1 MIPTQT
7 YYSDIL
13 SGIISGIYSDILTVK
28 TMHIS
33 TLVFFPVPW
42 CQIHLDCSLCGC
54 QHSFPVVKAHVRSV
68 RLVGAWGIQLAPELW
83 WKSRDLWTWTGQSLP
98 VTWRRSLRSRW
109 SRAWATGNRAGKSSY
124 YGGQWETYGMEIES
138 FEGPAEG
145 AEVSDSSGW
154 ANWSWDSHRSRGD
167 QRAEVENYDIASN
180 VSYDS
185 SNVSWWRTDDR
196 WSYGSWGKF
205 FKW

>member
-1 MIPTQT
+1 MKGDDLLCRNLARRCWNSNRPRPLNHWLKIRLFRKNVLLRMIPTQT

-98 VTWRRSLRSRW
+98 VTWRRSLRSR
-109 SRAWATGNRAGKSSY
+109 
-124 YGGQWETYGMEIES
+124 
-138 FEGPAEG
+138 
-145 AEVSDSSGW
+145 
-154 ANWSWDSHRSRGD
+154 
-167 QRAEVENYDIASN
+167 
-180 VSYDS
+180 
-185 SNVSWWRTDDR
+185 
-196 WSYGSWGKF
+196 
-205 FKW
+205 